1 MQKHSPVCSIL
12 TNLSLPF
19 SNVCTDL
26 PPGYP
31 YQSITAPFASAF
43 PPYHIPPAGMNMNL
57 LAPHPSSRSPPLG
70 PPPPLLPP
78 LHRSHLEEDVKPRKA
93 EPSEIPSVLKQEPDV
108 DHAPRPLPPLRLSCN
123 PELPGED
130 QLPLLSHRVLS
141 PPPPPPLQQ
150 QQEVERVEVEEVEK
164 EERLVIKVEVS
175 SYPVPLLHA
184 EAKPELAR
192 DAEGYPACTS
202 AAPLSPSL
210 ESTAVCPPQE
220 QACNLKTRPDTPI
233 DRLLTP
239 SPLEVI
245 EESPERPPRPSSCTS
260 SSSEDPM
267 AGLLAL
273 AAASEMAGVRA
284 ATPPIPTLL
293 PQVEDPDCCTT
304 GALEK
309 VALEG
314 MALLSQ
320 MAQQELENMRQER
333 GE

>member
-1 MQKHSPVCSIL
+1 MSA
-12 TNLSLPF
+12 
-19 SNVCTDL
+19 DL

-31 YQSITAPFASAF
+31 YQSITAPYASTF
-43 PPYHIPPAGMNMNL
+43 PPYHLPPAGMNTDRL
-57 LAPHPSSRSPPLG
+57 LPHRSRSPPPG

-78 LHRSHLEEDVKPRKA
+78 PLLPPLHHGLLEEDIKPRKA
-93 EPSEIPSVLKQEPDV
+93 EPSETLSVLKQEPDI
-108 DHAPRPLPPLRLSCN
+108 DPAPRPLPTLRLTCN

-130 QLPLLSHRVLS
+130 EPPLLSHRVLS

-150 QQEVERVEVEEVEK
+150 QQQEVERQEVQEEEK
-164 EERLVIKVEVS
+164 EERRAIKIEAS
-175 SYPVPLLHA
+175 SYPVPLLLS
-184 EAKPELAR
+184 EAKPELVK

-202 AAPLSPSL
+202 AAPLSSP

-220 QACNLKTRPDTPI
+220 QACDLKTRPDSPT
-233 DRLLTP
+233 DRLLIP
-239 SPLEVI
+239 GPLEVAAKA
-245 EESPERPPRPSSCTS
+245 PERPPRPSSCTS
-260 SSSEDPM
+260 SNSPPPLAIGSEDPM

-273 AAASEMAGVRA
+273 AVASEMVAVRA
-284 ATPPIPTLL
+284 ATPPTPTLL
-293 PQVEDPDCCTT
+293 PQMEDPTVSSDCGTT

>member
-1 MQKHSPVCSIL
+1 M
-12 TNLSLPF
+12 
-19 SNVCTDL
+19 CTDL

-31 YQSITAPFASAF
+31 YQSITAPFASTF
-43 PPYHIPPAGMNMNL
+43 PPYHIPPTGVNTDL
-57 LAPHPSSRSPPLG
+57 LPPHRSLSPSLG

-78 LHRSHLEEDVKPRKA
+78 LHRGHMEEDVKPQKV

-108 DHAPRPLPPLRLSCN
+108 DLTSRPLPTIRLSCN
-123 PELPGED
+123 LERPVEEER
-130 QLPLLSHRVLS
+130 PLLPHRVSS

-150 QQEVERVEVEEVEK
+150 QQEVERQEVEEEEEN
-164 EERLVIKVEVS
+164 EERRVIKIEAS
-175 SYPVPLLHA
+175 SYPVPMLLS
-184 EAKPELAR
+184 ESKPELTR
-192 DAEGYPACTS
+192 DVEGYPACTS
-202 AAPLSPSL
+202 AAPLSPP
-210 ESTAVCPPQE
+210 ESSAVCPPQE
-220 QACNLKTRPDTPI
+220 QACNLKTRPDSPT

-239 SPLEVI
+239 GPLEVTT
-245 EESPERPPRPSSCTS
+245 EAPERPPRSSSCTS
-260 SSSEDPM
+260 SSSPPPLAMSSEDPM

-273 AAASEMAGVRA
+273 AVASEMVAVRA

-293 PQVEDPDCCTT
+293 PQVEDSPAGPDCSTT

-320 MAQQELENMRQER
+320 MAQEELENMRQER